1 MDVQAA
7 AQLLHVPLTR
17 ESDAALDTLTDDRE
31 AEKRQSIERSHDM
44 KRQYEFLMS
53 LLPRTGAWQRRRN
66 ILRLA
71 FRNRISD
78 QKTVAELLGES
89 ESTISKDIAILQSI
103 IEEIDRY
110 YLYLRELLP
119 DDHHRDILIKLIR
132 KQPLEEMLS
141 ESHLEWSILKRQI
154 ETVKQA
160 FLKVLKEKKR
170 RNPPH
175 GPEPSRLA
183 HRKGRA

>member
-1 MDVQAA
+1 MDVQSA

-17 ESDAALDTLTDDRE
+17 ESDAALDALTDDRD
-31 AEKRQSIERSHDM
+31 AEKRQAIEQSHDM
-44 KRQYEFLMS
+44 KRQYEFLMG
-53 LLPRTGAWQRRRN
+53 LLPRAGAWQRRRN

-119 DDHHRDILIKLIR
+119 DDHHRDLLIKLIR
-132 KQPLEEMLS
+132 KQPLEEVLS
-141 ESHLEWSILKRQI
+141 ESHLEWSMLKRQI
-154 ETVKQA
+154 KTVKQA
-160 FLKVLKEKKR
+160 FLKVLKEQKR
-170 RNPPH
+170 RHQSHASNPVRR
-175 GPEPSRLA
+175 SL
-183 HRKGRA
+183 RKGSV

>member
-7 AQLLHVPLTR
+7 AQLLHIPLTR
-17 ESDAALDTLTDDRE
+17 ESDAALDTLTDDRDAKE
-31 AEKRQSIERSHDM
+31 RQVIEHAHDM

-53 LLPRTGAWQRRRN
+53 LLPHTGAWQRRRN
-66 ILRLA
+66 VLRLA
-71 FRNRISD
+71 FKNRISD
-78 QKTVAELLGES
+78 QKTVAELLEES

-119 DDHHRDILIKLIR
+119 DDHHREILIKLIR
-132 KQPLEEMLS
+132 KQPLEEAN
-141 ESHLEWSILKRQI
+141 LEWSILKRQI

-160 FLKVLKEKKR
+160 FLKVLNEKKAR
-170 RNPPH
+170 TQPYAL
-175 GPEPSRLA
+175 ESSSLSY
-183 HRKGRA
+183 RKGKV

>member
-7 AQLLHVPLTR
+7 AQLLHVPLAR
-17 ESDAALDTLTDDRE
+17 ESDAALYTLTDDRE
-31 AEKRQSIERSHDM
+31 AEKRQAIEQAHDM
-44 KRQYEFLMS
+44 QRQYEFLMS

-66 ILRLA
+66 VLRLA

-78 QKTVAELLGES
+78 QKTVAELLEES
-89 ESTISKDIAILQSI
+89 ESTISKDIAIIQSI

-110 YLYLRELLP
+110 YLYLRALLP
-119 DDHHRDILIKLIR
+119 DDHHREILLKLIR

-141 ESHLEWSILKRQI
+141 ESHLEWALLKRQI

-160 FLKVLKEKKR
+160 FLKVLNENKKR
-170 RNPPH
+170 TQPYALKS
-175 GPEPSRLA
+175 SRLS
-183 HRKGRA
+183 HRKGRV